1 MPVPGAG
8 MSAHGITRADLQAVN
23 LPRRR
28 VVNRIM
34 QLLCTLAAL
43 IAVGLLV
50 IIVYSVAKRGFAALN
65 LDLLTK
71 DPANSFSFGA
81 PVKEGLANAFV
92 GSLVLVGLAT
102 AMTLPVGILIA
113 IYLIE
118 FAPPTIRSGVSVVL
132 DVLNGVPAIVI
143 GIFVYGL
150 IVIGSGQSGWAGAF
164 ALACL
169 MLPILTRST
178 MEVLRLVPGS
188 LREASLGLGIP
199 RWRTTLSI
207 VLPQALGGIVTGT
220 VLAIA
225 RVAGETAPLLFT
237 SSLVGTKTS
246 WNPFHAL
253 QSVPVAIFE
262 LSEQPDPASHA
273 RAWAAALVLLLFI
286 LFTSLTARYFASR
299 SRRKLTAGR

>member
-1 MPVPGAG
+1 MT
-8 MSAHGITRADLQAVN
+8 AHGITRADLQAVN

-28 VVNRIM
+28 IVNRLM
-34 QLLCTLAAL
+34 QALSTLAAV
-43 IAVGLLV
+43 IAVAALV
-50 IIVYSVAKRGFAALN
+50 LIVYSVAKRGAGALN

-71 DPANSFSFGA
+71 DPANTFSFT

-102 AMTLPVGILIA
+102 AMTLPVGLLVA
-113 IYLIE
+113 IYLVE
-118 FAPPTIRSGVSVVL
+118 YAPPSIRTAVTLVL

-150 IVIGSGQSGWAGAF
+150 IVVGSGQSGWAGAF

-169 MLPILTRST
+169 MLPLLTRST
-178 MEVLRLVPGS
+178 MEVLLLVPGS

-207 VLPQALGGIVTGT
+207 VLPQTLGGIVTGT
-220 VLAIA
+220 VLAVA

-246 WNPFHAL
+246 WDPFHAL

-262 LSEQPDPASHA
+262 LSEQPDPASHQ

-286 LFTSLTARYFASR
+286 LFTSLTARWFATR
-299 SRRKLTAGR
+299 SRRKLSAAR

>member
-1 MPVPGAG
+1 M
-8 MSAHGITRADLQAVN
+8 QEVN

-28 VVNRIM
+28 LVNRVM
-34 QLLCTLAAL
+34 QGLAMLAAL
-43 IAVGLLV
+43 IAVGALV
-50 IIVYSVAKRGFAALN
+50 VIVYSVAKRGAPALDLN
-65 LDLLTK
+65 LLTK
-71 DPANSFSFGA
+71 DPAPFSFT
-81 PVKEGLANAFV
+81 PVKEGIANAFI
-92 GSLVLVGLAT
+92 GSLVIVGLAT
-102 AMTLPVGILIA
+102 LMALPTGLLIA
-113 IYLIE
+113 IYLTE
-118 FAPPTIRSGVSVVL
+118 FAPRSIRSGVTLVL

-150 IVIGSGQSGWAGAF
+150 VVVGRGQSGWAGAF

-169 MLPILTRST
+169 MLPLVTRAT
-178 MEVLRLVPGS
+178 MEVLLLVPSS

-207 VLPQALGGIVTGT
+207 VLPQTIGGVLTGT

-237 SSLVGTKTS
+237 SSIVGTQTHWS
-246 WNPFHAL
+246 PFHAL

-273 RAWAAALVLLLFI
+273 RAWAGALVLLIFI
-286 LFTSLTARYFASR
+286 LITSLTARYFATR
-299 SRRKLTAGR
+299 SRRKLTAAR

>member
-1 MPVPGAG
+1 V
-8 MSAHGITRADLQAVN
+8 SAHGITRADLQAVN

-28 VVNRIM
+28 VVNRVM
-34 QLLCTLAAL
+34 QGLSTLAAA
-43 IAVGLLV
+43 IAVAALV
-50 IIVYSVAKRGFAALN
+50 LVVYSVAKRGAGALN

-102 AMTLPVGILIA
+102 AMTLPVGLLVA
-113 IYLIE
+113 IYLVE
-118 FAPPTIRSGVSVVL
+118 YAPPPIRTAVTLAL

-150 IVIGSGQSGWAGAF
+150 IVVGSGQSGWAGAF

-169 MLPILTRST
+169 MLPLLTRAT
-178 MEVLRLVPGS
+178 MEVLLLVPSS

-199 RWRTTLSI
+199 RWRTILSI
-207 VLPQALGGIVTGT
+207 VLPQTLGGIVTGT
-220 VLAIA
+220 VLAVA

-246 WNPFHAL
+246 WDPFHAL

-262 LSEQPDPASHA
+262 LSEQPDPASHQ

-286 LFTSLTARYFASR
+286 LFTSLTARWFAMR
-299 SRRKLTAGR
+299 SRRKLNAAR